1 MGVHGE
7 WWMNGDESHEPK
19 TVVSFWGCSIWKA
32 EENHSGFFQPPVHVE
47 QRICQ
52 EWLALVINNPLC
64 PRPLEETHLAPI
76 HISMLGILEPDVHPA
91 RLAHFYLHRIMVN
104 IETKG
109 LIKIQ
114 IPCAHWIIE
123 TASCKIHY
131 RLTCGSASTTPPQRI
146 VPNRDDPV
154 LVTFQTGLRCC
165 LICLA
170 TLPLKERQKKQFF
183 YQFKHGKHLV
193 NFYSGSLEK
202 LSISLLTRITNA
214 KNRVPLLACWL
225 PVTSA
230 ISSHLNHSGCLVS
243 DVSVTTVLTS
253 LS

>member
-1 MGVHGE
+1 MGIHGE
-7 WWMNGDESHEPK
+7 WWMNGDESHEPQ
-19 TVVSFWGCSIWKA
+19 TVVSFWGCSIWKG
-32 EENHSGFFQPPVHVE
+32 EENHGGFFQPPVHVE

-52 EWLALVINNPLC
+52 EWLALVIINNSWC

-123 TASCKIHY
+123 TGSCKIHY

-170 TLPLKERQKKQFF
+170 TLPLKERQKTTLLPVQAWETPCQLLQWIF
-183 YQFKHGKHLV
+183 GKV
-193 NFYSGSLEK
+193 VYFSSD
-202 LSISLLTRITNA
+202 TNHSC